1 MTAVAI
7 DESDSTEL
15 AHHSLISMLAH
26 RPLDIL
32 GDLLAR
38 QGVAARLSA

>member
-1 MTAVAI
+1 VTAVAI

-15 AHHSLISMLAH
+15 PHDSLISVLAH
-26 RPLDIL
+26 RPHDIL

-38 QGVAARLSA
+38 QGVAAGLSA